1 MTARVLLTALMILIF
16 GAAEVSAEEGFSLGE
31 ALKKIHR
38 QELTTSVEARFRHDE
53 FILRHKKFS
62 LNYSNFDAE
71 KNLRYVRL
79 NVDNEII
86 SLMGSGVDW
95 SCGVT
100 GIAWKDGDHNFAPMP
115 TVGVGIYL
123 TVMPRAKV
131 YTNFSGMTFGARSH
145 VRDFE
150 AGVRYSPSKNFT
162 ITAGYRHVDAKVR
175 NGSNRGDFKTNGPFI
190 GVRADF

>member
-16 GAAEVSAEEGFSLGE
+16 GAEEVSAEEGFSLGE
-31 ALKKIHR
+31 ALKNFQR
-38 QELTTSVEARFRHDE
+38 QELNTSVEARFENDE
-53 FILRHKKFS
+53 FILRYKKFS

-100 GIAWKDGDHNFAPMP
+100 GIAWKEGEHNFAPMP

-123 TVMPRAKV
+123 TVMPKTKV
-131 YTNFSGMTFGARSH
+131 YTNFSGMSFGGRGH

-150 AGVRYSPSKNFT
+150 AGVRYSPSKNFAV
-162 ITAGYRHVDAKVR
+162 TAGYRHVDAKVR
-175 NGSNRGDFKTNGPFI
+175 NGSNRGDFKTNGLFM